1 MNIRIIPKLDIKGPN
16 LIKGVN
22 YEGLRSLGNPNH
34 YAKLYYDQG
43 ADELILNDVVAS
55 LYGRENLYSVLN
67 LASKDIFIPITAGG
81 GIRNV
86 DDVKNILKSGADKI
100 SINTAVL
107 KQPKLINN
115 LANIFGSSTICISI
129 EAKKLAMI
137 IIVIIILEETIQ
149 KKSL

>member
-67 LASKDIFIPITAGG
+67 LASKDIFCNS
-81 GIRNV
+81 RWRH
-86 DDVKNILKSGADKI
+86 
-100 SINTAVL
+100 
-107 KQPKLINN
+107 
-115 LANIFGSSTICISI
+115 
-129 EAKKLAMI
+129 
-137 IIVIIILEETIQ
+137 
-149 KKSL
+149 

>member
-67 LASKDIFIPITAGG
+67 L
-81 GIRNV
+81 
-86 DDVKNILKSGADKI
+86 LKRHFYSHN
-100 SINTAVL
+100 SRWRH
-107 KQPKLINN
+107 
-115 LANIFGSSTICISI
+115 
-129 EAKKLAMI
+129 
-137 IIVIIILEETIQ
+137 
-149 KKSL
+149 